1 MIIGSNR
8 AGPRWDERWT
18 ATTTTTIARLLLP
31 ASNRRPL
38 MRLHY
43 KYSLSIFYSW
53 FLGISTYPIC
63 AVHQSSPVQPAS
75 IGRNAQSQRA
85 AVVGCVRGAHR
96 SINPLRIEWWPFCAR
111 FIIIRPVVLVHLWV
125 HKYIAGPYLWRFTRR
140 HNVVEWSGVEV
151 QAGLIRG

>member
-1 MIIGSNR
+1 MRDGQQR
-8 AGPRWDERWT
+8 RRR
-18 ATTTTTIARLLLP
+18 RLLGCCCLHRIEGLWC
-31 ASNRRPL
+31 ASIINI
-38 MRLHY
+38 HY
-43 KYSLSIFYSW
+43 RFFTPDFSEFQHTQFVLSIS
-53 FLGISTYPIC
+53 P
-63 AVHQSSPVQPAS
+63 VQSSQPAS

-96 SINPLRIEWWPFCAR
+96 SINPLRIEWWAFCAR

-140 HNVVEWSGVEV
+140 HNVVELSGVEV